1 MTSQSGFLAVWDVYE
16 DYSLS
21 RDFDRVALPSGGNFP
36 FSLTVVRGQN
46 AYLATDPVMGFDIL
60 SNVSENSNSSGQHN
74 VGFYAKRI
82 PNQITT
88 CWSAYSS
95 LTENYYLVDL
105 HGYRVAEVSIGENLE
120 STVVNVC
127 GLIFL

>member
-1 MTSQSGFLAVWDVYE
+1 
-16 DYSLS
+16 
-21 RDFDRVALPSGGNFP
+21 
-36 FSLTVVRGQN
+36 VVRGQN

-60 SNVSENSNSSGQHN
+60 SNVSGSANGIDQHN
-74 VGFYAKRI
+74 VESYAKRI

-105 HGYRVAEVSIGENLE
+105 HGYRVAEVSIGKNLE

-127 GLIFL
+127 GLIFLYFTSLALTSSTMQRAPVHWTRRRFQ